1 MRRALPALILAG
13 LLGACSAGH
22 VSFPVTEAGQKAL
35 PDSVT
40 VVRLDA
46 AAVAA
51 LPGPPHRA
59 GGSDLPASGN
69 WNYKVGVGDIL
80 SIDVFDHP
88 ELTLPAGPQRSAAES
103 GFRVQADGTFFYPF
117 VGQVT
122 AKGRAPEEIRE
133 DLRTRLA
140 TYIPNPQLE
149 VRVAA
154 FNSQAVVVTGEVAT
168 PSRQALTTVPVTLL
182 DAVNAA
188 GGLTEAADAGQIRL
202 QRGQTSHVID
212 LQGFL
217 DGQALRNNPLLQNGD
232 IVSVPRKITQEAYLL
247 GQVSRPAAIDLT
259 QDPVTLTQAITRQGG
274 LDERRADARG
284 VFVFRKTGAGV
295 TVYQLDVASPAGLL
309 VGTGFY
315 LQPDDVVY
323 VTRSPSS
330 AWNDTISQV
339 LPTLAVAREANDAG
353 L

>member
-1 MRRALPALILAG
+1 MPRALAVLLLVG
-13 LLGACSAGH
+13 LLSGCSVGL
-22 VSFPVTEAGQKAL
+22 VSFPVTEAEQKAL
-35 PDSVT
+35 PPSIT

-46 AAVAA
+46 ATVAA
-51 LPGPPHRA
+51 LPAPQNRG
-59 GGSDLPASGN
+59 GGSELPASGT

-88 ELTLPAGPQRSAAES
+88 ELTLPAGAQRSAAES
-103 GFRVQADGTFFYPF
+103 GFRVQADGSFFYPF
-117 VGQVT
+117 VGQV
-122 AKGRAPEEIRE
+122 AAEGRAPEEIRE

-140 TYIPNPQLE
+140 TYIPDPQLE

-188 GGLTEAADAGQIRL
+188 GGLTDAADAAHIRL
-202 QRGQTSHVID
+202 QRGQTSHIID

-217 DGQALRNNPLLQNGD
+217 SGQALRNNPLLRGGD

-247 GQVSRPAAIDLT
+247 GQVSRPAAIDLAR
-259 QDPVTLTQAITRQGG
+259 DPVTLTQAITRQGG

-284 VFVFRKTGAGV
+284 VLVFRKVGTEV
-295 TVYQLDVASPAGLL
+295 TVYQLDVASPEGLL
-309 VGTGFY
+309 IGTGFY
-315 LQPDDVVY
+315 LLPDDVIY
-323 VTRSPSS
+323 VTRSPS
-330 AWNDTISQV
+330 AVWNDTISLI
-339 LPTLAVAREANDAG
+339 LPTLAVAREAKDAG